1 MPQQVGGMPFDLNA
15 STITPSVPSTVPT
28 YDLSIRTNGLNE
40 ADEMSLYRPNPLLD
54 SPFAPP
60 DLEWLYRSQDVDG
73 PSLLSRLAD
82 LAPVSFTNTIDGQRR
97 RRLFAVESWE
107 SNQFVW
113 ANDNSQNVFPFN
125 SRFAPTANASFATA
139 SAALGSYV
147 AAPSLAHR
155 DQKINLN
162 YPLPVSNDPD
172 EPIRR
177 KWINDTYQ
185 LLKWILPPRAVD
197 TPEELAQ
204 LSQFVINIIDFR
216 DPDCTMTHW
225 QNPDVTMAVWNGT
238 GPTLAPVLILSGAA
252 PPTNMAVAST
262 ATPPVLDQYGME
274 YNPVAL
280 NEVLAFSYAY
290 YQGVGGAQANRFF
303 VELVNTL
310 TQSAF
315 AALPPPAGGGTNPP
329 DPSLLDLGGFQY
341 TLGDP
346 YSGSCWDL
354 VFTDDTPNSRPDPY
368 RGELVQGGQF
378 YALIPLNKDSFTASA
393 AGAAAGSSSSPG
405 SDVTLVPLGPAG
417 VPLPAAGNPAST
429 PPTPPTNFFYAFGNS
444 PSNPAFETGTPS
456 PTTYYP
462 AGNGIAANTPSL
474 VQYLRPAADPFNGP
488 TTPTITWYPGVLPGV
503 VADSDTST
511 GAAPPNYQSKLPT
524 VTAGSQKTKYYWVC
538 LRRPA
543 NPFAPVSAANPM
555 LVVDAMR
562 FPYIDGT
569 APLTGQG
576 PNGGPTT
583 VPNLTASQAN
593 TVYSAQRFQP
603 YRGGHAVP
611 VAPGTPAGGAAAQP
625 TLDARYGYTE
635 QIAGAPGL
643 SNLLKTQGVYYT
655 GSTNGNPTPYYS
667 TNPIYHTLGI
677 ANDQAEFWDYFPFHD
692 RDFTG
697 VAELMLVPGCPPGLF
712 TKQFAEFA
720 PSRSSSGHFAQVQPQ
735 SAPPSIITP
744 FATAAAAFVTGETVN
759 PVPAHTFPY
768 LVDKFFY
775 TGASNAADTGG
786 ALVGSQTGDGWF
798 KMFEFFE
805 VPGQMMGATGPVA
818 QGTNFD
824 WDRQDTKPGLLN
836 LNLIIDEEVFFGI
849 LGQQDANFNQQWL
862 NFIQVPPSGTYSLPL
877 NGQAPIPQYG
887 PPVPLVVTAI
897 DGSGSPAYVYPIT
910 NQGVTGTDPILA
922 ALEQVN
928 PTSPSRMVDSRIKAA
943 FAQFLWL
950 RHGGSGYLFGFG
962 SGAVGQNSAVV
973 PIDPPIPAP
982 AGYGSGIPAE
992 RPFRSLSFP
1001 DIDYTVMRPA
1011 TLPPSPFTNPPS
1023 TDPLP
1028 PTRDP
1033 GVRNPKLYPGY
1044 TTQNAPTVSVA
1055 ASGAT
1060 PAYPGA
1066 IPVRRLFQVP
1076 DANAESN
1083 ASEPGEP
1090 FIDNQEPAPP
1100 PNLAPNSPPPPAPAR
1115 CRRSP

>member
-1 MPQQVGGMPFDLNA
+1 M
-15 STITPSVPSTVPT
+15 TPS
-28 YDLSIRTNGLNE
+28 
-40 ADEMSLYRPNPLLD
+40 
-54 SPFAPP
+54 
-60 DLEWLYRSQDVDG
+60 DG
-73 PSLLSRLAD
+73 
-82 LAPVSFTNTIDGQRR
+82 
-97 RRLFAVESWE
+97 
-107 SNQFVW
+107 
-113 ANDNSQNVFPFN
+113 
-125 SRFAPTANASFATA
+125 
-139 SAALGSYV
+139 
-147 AAPSLAHR
+147 
-155 DQKINLN
+155 
-162 YPLPVSNDPD
+162 
-172 EPIRR
+172 
-177 KWINDTYQ
+177 WISDTYQ
-185 LLKWILPPRAVD
+185 LMKSVLPPMAVD

-238 GPTLAPVLILSGAA
+238 GPALAPVLILSGAA

-290 YQGVGGAQANRFF
+290 NQGGGAQANRFF

-315 AALPPPAGGGTNPP
+315 AALPSQSPGGANPP
-329 DPSLLDLGGFQY
+329 DPSILDLGGFQY
-341 TLGDP
+341 TPGDDP
-346 YSGSCWDL
+346 YSGGCWDL
-354 VFTDDTPNSRPDPY
+354 VFTEDTPNSRPDPY
-368 RGELVQGGQF
+368 RGELVLGGQF
-378 YALIPLNKDSFTASA
+378 YALIPLIKDSFTASP
-393 AGAAAGSSSSPG
+393 AGAAAGSSSNSG
-405 SDVTLVPLGPAG
+405 SDLKLVPLGPAD
-417 VPLPAAGNPAST
+417 
-429 PPTPPTNFFYAFGNS
+429 TPPTNFFYAFGNS
-444 PSNPAFETGTPS
+444 PANPAFETGTPS

-462 AGNGIAANTPSL
+462 VGNGIAAKTPSL
-474 VQYLRPAADPFNGP
+474 VQYLSPAADPFNGQA
-488 TTPTITWYPGVLPGV
+488 TPKITWYPGVLPGI

-524 VTAGSQKTKYYWVC
+524 LIAGSQKTKYYWVC

-576 PNGGPTT
+576 PKGGPST
-583 VPNLTASQAN
+583 VPNLTAKQVN

-611 VAPGTPAGGAAAQP
+611 VATGTPAGVAAAQP

-635 QIAGAPGL
+635 QIAAPTGY
-643 SNLLKTQGVYYT
+643 SNLLGTQGVYYT

-677 ANDQAEFWDYFPFHD
+677 ANDQNEHWDYFPFHD

-712 TKQFAEFA
+712 TKQFAEFSPSGTTSGYFKQVVPRLA
-720 PSRSSSGHFAQVQPQ
+720 PQP
-735 SAPPSIITP
+735 
-744 FATAAAAFVTGETVN
+744 FVTGSAVN
-759 PVPAHTFPY
+759 PVTPHTFPY

-775 TGASNAADTGG
+775 TGASSAGNTGG
-786 ALVGSQTGDGWF
+786 EWVGSPTGDGWF

-805 VPGQMMGATGPVA
+805 VPSQMMGATGPVA

-836 LNLIIDEEVFFGI
+836 LNLIIDEEVFFSVV
-849 LGQQDANFNQQWL
+849 GQQDANFNQQWL
-862 NFIQVPPSGTYSLPL
+862 NFIQIPPLPPGKYPLPL
-877 NGQAPIPQYG
+877 DGKAPIPQYG
-887 PPVPLVVTAI
+887 TPMPLVVTAI
-897 DGSGSPAYVYPIT
+897 DANGSPAYVYPIT

-922 ALEQVN
+922 AFEQVH

-962 SGAVGQNSAVV
+962 NGAVGQNSAVV
-973 PIDPPIPAP
+973 PIDPPISVPAD
-982 AGYGSGIPAE
+982 YGSGIPAE

-1001 DIDYTVMRPA
+1001 NIDYTVMRPA
-1011 TLPPSPFTNPPS
+1011 TLPPSPFTNPPKS
-1023 TDPLP
+1023 TDA
-1028 PTRDP
+1028 TSYTDDP
-1033 GVRNPKLYPGY
+1033 GVRNPNLYPGY
-1044 TTQNAPTVSVA
+1044 TTQHAPTGSV
-1055 ASGAT
+1055 AT

-1076 DANAESN
+1076 DANRESN
-1083 ASEPGEP
+1083 ASEPGDR

-1100 PNLAPNSPPPPAPAR
+1100 PNLAPNSPLLVPAPGALPPVTTALALNGPSMTFAFNNGYPNNDHQNLVCVYPNLVWSIWPGNNFPVNSGAPVTSVGLGQPSDGSQLPLDSR
-1115 CRRSP
+1115 EHPFWRIEMLQRVMNLTTVRTHQYAVWITVGFFEVKRRGNVGMIASGDPRLAFDVLGPEIGLNGNKLLRYRGFFLVDRLKLDGFDPTTTGPWHSAVVYRQNLQ